1 MPSKPMADIIAERFH
16 RSLTSVTEIFE
27 LHSFY
32 RQKVSEAALDTAGLV
47 SGLEKMA
54 EIARSVSTDLDITA
68 SGLREGSE
76 LERDLLIK
84 MSQDVNLSDN
94 FVAIFAKSDWAQ
106 IKQLLEVADEGPLT
120 MAMLRASEE
129 TKMKFQRVM
138 AAIPLDDTGA

>member
-1 MPSKPMADIIAERFH
+1 MADIIAERFH